1 MCLVL
6 KNWFLSIISFY
17 FLLTANF
24 KEKKFQVQ
32 LKLFILAFLGQRKV
46 TVNRVKK
53 IIKQRDLC
61 YMFKE
66 KSQDRTSFS

>member
-32 LKLFILAFLGQRKV
+32 LKLFILAFLGQIKV

-53 IIKQRDLC
+53 IIQQRDLC

>member
-32 LKLFILAFLGQRKV
+32 LKLFILAFLGQIKV

>member
-6 KNWFLSIISFY
+6 KNWFLSIIYFY

-32 LKLFILAFLGQRKV
+32 LKLFILAFLGQKKV

>member
-6 KNWFLSIISFY
+6 KNWLLSIISFY

-32 LKLFILAFLGQRKV
+32 LKLFILAFFGQIKV
-46 TVNRVKK
+46 TVKRVKK

-66 KSQDRTSFS
+66 KSQDRTSFP